1 MQNASIKYEE
11 LLEKPIIIFGSG
23 RSGTTIISE
32 IIFQH
37 EDLAWH
43 SNYQELFT
51 HSTLINY
58 WRRFFE
64 NKWWRLIK
72 FWSFVGVSKNTRQ
85 KGNSYL
91 NLVVFNPIERYSFW
105 DYITGS
111 RIDFSRGFLLCE
123 KATAEERKHIRS
135 HLAKQVKYQGRKRL
149 IMKFTGPA
157 RLEYLTSIFP
167 DAVFVSITRE
177 PLATVRSWLEVGF
190 WQTKGINRLW
200 WVGAYTPEEEA
211 EAEKL
216 KDDPA
221 LITAFQYKKLMETT
235 EMETRKLGVPL
246 LETRYE
252 DFVKDPKHLIRKVMD
267 FVQLPPS
274 KHVDEYI
281 DEMIVSNR
289 NKVSSKKTVF
299 TEETKQRIL
308 EITAM
313 PAANKE
319 Q

>member
-1 MQNASIKYEE
+1 MSDMPVKYEE

-32 IIFQH
+32 IVFQH

-51 HSTLINY
+51 HSTRINY
-58 WRRFFE
+58 LRRLFE
-64 NKWWRLIK
+64 NKWWRWVK

-85 KGNSYL
+85 NWASYL
-91 NLVVFNPIERYSFW
+91 NLLIFNPIERYAFW
-105 DYITGS
+105 EYITGP
-111 RIDFSRGFLLCE
+111 RIDFSRGFLLGE
-123 KATAEERKHIRS
+123 KATKEERKKIRS

-167 DAVFVSITRE
+167 DAVFVSIARE
-177 PLATVRSWLEVGF
+177 PIATVRSWLEVGF

-200 WVGAYTPEEEA
+200 WIGAYTPEEEA

-216 KDDPA
+216 KNDPA

-235 EMETRKLGVPL
+235 EMEAKKLGVPL

-252 DFVKDPKHLIRKVMD
+252 EFVKDPHALIKKVME
-267 FVQLPPS
+267 FAQLPPS
-274 KHVDEYI
+274 KNVDRYI
-281 DEMIVSNR
+281 EEMVVSNR
-289 NKVSSKKTVF
+289 NVRSSKKTVF
-299 TEETKQRIL
+299 SDETKQRIL
-308 EITAM
+308 EIVS
-313 PAANKE
+313 PYVS
-319 Q
+319 

>member
-1 MQNASIKYEE
+1 MGNTTVRYEE

-43 SNYQELFT
+43 SNYQELFPS
-51 HSTLINY
+51 STSINY
-58 WRRFFE
+58 LRRLFD
-64 NKWWRLIK
+64 NRLFRLVR

-85 KGNSYL
+85 KWSSFL
-91 NLVVFNPIERYSFW
+91 NLIKFNPIERYDFW
-105 DYITGS
+105 EHITGP
-111 RIDFSRGFLLCE
+111 RIDFSRGFLLNE
-123 KATAEERKHIRS
+123 TATPEERLRIRK

-157 RLEYLTSIFP
+157 RLEYLSSIFP

-177 PLATVRSWLEVGF
+177 PVATIRSWLQVGF

-200 WVGAYTPEEEA
+200 WVGAYSPEEEA

-235 EMETRKLGVPL
+235 EMERLKLGVPL

-252 DFVKDPKHLIRKVMD
+252 DFVKNPDAFIKNILR
-267 FVQLPPS
+267 FVKLPDS
-274 KHVDEYI
+274 RYVERYLH
-281 DEMIVSNR
+281 EMVVSNR
-289 NKVSSKKTVF
+289 NKVPSKKMNF
-299 TEETKQRIL
+299 SDETTRRIL
-308 EITAM
+308 EITGQTS
-313 PAANKE
+313 NT
-319 Q
+319 

>member
-1 MQNASIKYEE
+1 MKDPRIEYEE
-11 LLEKPIIIFGSG
+11 LLKKPIIIFGSG

-43 SNYQELFT
+43 SNYQELLPS
-51 HSTLINY
+51 STYINY
-58 WRRFFE
+58 FRRLFD
-64 NKWWRLIK
+64 NKVWRLVR

-85 KGNSYL
+85 KWGSYF
-91 NLVVFNPIERYSFW
+91 NLIKFNPIERYDFW
-105 DYITGS
+105 EYITGP
-111 RIDFSRGFLLCE
+111 RIDFSRGFLLNERATPEE
-123 KATAEERKHIRS
+123 KLKIRS
-135 HLAKQVKYQGRKRL
+135 HLAKQVKFQGRKRL

-157 RLEYLTSIFP
+157 RLEYLSSIFP

-177 PLATVRSWLEVGF
+177 PIATIKSWLQVGF

-200 WVGAYTPEEEA
+200 WIGAYSPEEEA

-235 EMETRKLGVPL
+235 EMERVKLGVPL

-252 DFVKDPKHLIRKVMD
+252 DFVSDPKAFIKNIMSFIELAE
-267 FVQLPPS
+267 S
-274 KHVDEYI
+274 KYVNRYI
-281 DEMIVSNR
+281 DEMVISNR
-289 NKVSSKKTVF
+289 NKVPSKKLSLP
-299 TEETKQRIL
+299 EETKQRIL
-308 EITAM
+308 EITGQ
-313 PAANKE
+313 PS
-319 Q
+319 

>member
-1 MQNASIKYEE
+1 MSEMRVKYEK

-58 WRRFFE
+58 FRRLFE

-85 KGNSYL
+85 KWGSYL
-91 NLVVFNPIERYSFW
+91 NLFIFNPIERYAFW
-105 DYITGS
+105 EYITGP
-111 RIDFSRGFLLCE
+111 RIDFSRGFLLGE
-123 KATAEERKHIRS
+123 RATAEEKKHIRS

-157 RLEYLTSIFP
+157 RMEYLTSIFP
-167 DAVFVSITRE
+167 DAIFVSITRE
-177 PLATVRSWLEVGF
+177 PIATVRSWLEVGF

-200 WVGAYTPEEEA
+200 WIGAYTPKEEA

-216 KDDPA
+216 KNDPA

-235 EMETRKLGVPL
+235 ELESKKLGVPL

-252 DFVKDPKHLIRKVMD
+252 EFVKDPHAIVKKIME
-267 FVQLPPS
+267 FTQLPPS
-274 KHVDEYI
+274 NYVNKYI
-281 DEMIVSNR
+281 DEMVVSNR
-289 NKVSSKKTVF
+289 NVRSSKKTIF
-299 TEETKQRIL
+299 SDETKQRIL
-308 EITAM
+308 EI
-313 PAANKE
+313 AAPYVT
-319 Q
+319 

>member
-1 MQNASIKYEE
+1 MGNTTVKYEE

-43 SNYQELFT
+43 SNYQELFPS
-51 HSTLINY
+51 STSINY
-58 WRRFFE
+58 LRRLFD
-64 NKWWRLIK
+64 NRLFRLVR

-85 KGNSYL
+85 KWSSFL
-91 NLVVFNPIERYSFW
+91 NLIRFNPIERYDFW
-105 DYITGS
+105 EHITGP
-111 RIDFSRGFLLCE
+111 RIDFSRGFLLKE
-123 KATAEERKHIRS
+123 TATPEERLRIRK

-157 RLEYLTSIFP
+157 RLEYLSSIFP

-177 PLATVRSWLEVGF
+177 PVATIRSWLQVGF

-200 WVGAYTPEEEA
+200 WVGAYSPEEEA

-235 EMETRKLGVPL
+235 EMERLKLGVPL

-252 DFVKDPKHLIRKVMD
+252 DFVKNPDAFIKNILR
-267 FVQLPPS
+267 FVKLPDS
-274 KHVDEYI
+274 RYVERYLH
-281 DEMIVSNR
+281 EMVVSNR
-289 NKVSSKKTVF
+289 NKVPSKKMNF
-299 TEETKQRIL
+299 SDETARRIL
-308 EITAM
+308 EITGQTS
-313 PAANKE
+313 NT
-319 Q
+319 